1 MNERIQELE
10 KQSYTE
16 AIHKITVQA
25 LENSLFEPIEPTVTV
40 GEGENKVTIPLVFA
54 EKFAELIIQ
63 ECCSAIRLNDV
74 FFGGKFQGAILKHF
88 GVEE

>member
-1 MNERIQELE
+1 MRKSQMNERI
-10 KQSYTE
+10 KQLAEQATTIVDTVNSQGYSSSY
-16 AIHKITVQA
+16 A
-25 LENSLFEPIEPTVTV
+25 NFDR
-40 GEGENKVTIPLVFA
+40 

>member
-1 MNERIQELE
+1 MNERIKELE
-10 KQSYTE
+10 RQAEKFVMSIPASLDINEYT
-16 AIHKITVQA
+16 
-25 LENSLFEPIEPTVTV
+25 S
-40 GEGENKVTIPLVFA
+40 VFN

-74 FFGGKFQGAILKHF
+74 FFGGKFQRTILKHF